1 MCMPPKSVLDA
12 TTKDDVEVA
21 SLDEDDSLL
30 PTFPNVTSSNVC
42 ECEAKTAF
50 VPFYRK
56 ESSAIRHE
64 SETLQFPSLQWCKRE
79 LPIFT

>member
-56 ESSAIRHE
+56 SPPPSHPTRKWDIAI
-64 SETLQFPSLQWCKRE
+64 SL
-79 LPIFT
+79 FAVV